1 MKLGK
6 SAISLA
12 SDLQEV
18 QNVVDVAFGS
28 MAGEVEEFSK
38 SALKQFGLSELAAK
52 RMASTFMAMGKGL
65 GIDGTTGKEMA
76 LTLTGLAGDIAS
88 FFNVE
93 ETVAQTALE
102 SIYTGETETLKKFGI
117 VMTEANLQAFALA
130 QGITKSYGA
139 MSQAEKVALR
149 YQYVLQQTAL
159 AQGDFVRTGGS
170 WANQVRLLKEQ
181 WSQLLGIMGSG
192 LIQVLTPI
200 VSALNQM
207 LSALISVGNA
217 IAKLFGGKSITSLS
231 TSVSNV
237 SSGMGDAASGARDLG
252 SGLDDSNASAQKLA
266 KTIAGFDELNV
277 LASQTS
283 GGGSGGGGAGGGG
296 GGSNTIVDSKAEEK
310 EEEGM
315 SKRLKDFL
323 DDCKKIIE
331 KWKDTIPK
339 LEIHF
344 DKKQALDDLESI
356 AKNMLNVIAGWG
368 SFIITIGIKVAN
380 DLDIGKLANDFL
392 SLVESAT
399 HLASAMTDV
408 LVPAF
413 EAFYDYAISPLVQ
426 AIGDVASAMMQW
438 ASGELDEWSKWF
450 EDNKDTII
458 EFATNLGKIVNPLT
472 QIVGQLL
479 RVAWEALAKALSLI
493 GDALRGIATVIINL
507 DSTQLK
513 VILDTLL
520 AIAGIKLGTEVI
532 HMFSLMSQDA
542 DGFLGKLFYLE
553 GYLTGDGKITDFFV
567 GFGNSWSK
575 ANEATKTGIANI
587 VASFKALPGK
597 LVAIG
602 GTVKTFVTSTV
613 PTWFSGLPAVFSNLG
628 ASITSGFSG
637 VIAYFSE
644 NGILGGL
651 LNGLKVIL
659 GGIGTAF
666 KGLWAIIAANP
677 LTAIVAAI
685 AAVTAALVYL
695 WNTNENFRQWIE
707 DFYNNCIKPVVDGV
721 VEALEGLWN
730 DHIKPL
736 WESDL
741 KPCLDKIWEIIKT
754 LWDKIAKLIGGIMV
768 VVSPVIAA
776 VIAAVGQVLQSIIT
790 VVGGITDALN
800 GILTFISG
808 VFTGNWKKAWEG
820 IQLIF
825 KGLVSALVGIFRA
838 PINGIIGLVNG
849 MLSGIASGVNL
860 AIRALN
866 RLNITIPSW
875 IPGIGGEHFG
885 FNIGQI
891 SAPQIP
897 YLADG
902 GVITSPTMA
911 MVGEYAGAK
920 QNPEIVTPQSLLE
933 ETINTSNKSMIDAMY
948 QMCKQ
953 MITAIEGI
961 DMEVSIGDDT
971 IAKSAK
977 RGSDKY
983 KRVTGKPMF
992 A

>member
-12 SDLQEV
+12 SDLEEV

-28 MAGEVEEFSK
+28 MAGEVEDFSK

-93 ETVAQTALE
+93 EEVAQTALN
-102 SIYTGETETLKKFGI
+102 SIYTGETETLKKFGV
-117 VMTEANLQAFALA
+117 VMTEANLQAFALT
-130 QGITKSYGA
+130 QGITKSYSA

-149 YQYVLQQTAL
+149 YQYVLSQTAL
-159 AQGDFVRTGGS
+159 AQGDFARTSGS
-170 WANQVRLLKEQ
+170 WANQVRLMKEQ

-192 LIQVLTPI
+192 LIQVLTP
-200 VSALNQM
+200 VVKALNSM
-207 LSALISVGNA
+207 LSSLISVGNA
-217 IAKLFGGKSITSLS
+217 IAKLWGGKGITNLS
-231 TSVSNV
+231 TSVST
-237 SSGMGDAASGARDLG
+237 DLG
-252 SGLDDSNASAQKLA
+252 SAAGSAGDLSSGLDDSNASAQKLA

-283 GGGSGGGGAGGGG
+283 SGGGSGGGGGAGGGG
-296 GGSNTIVDSKAEEK
+296 GGASTIVDSKAEEK

-380 DLDIGKLANDFL
+380 DLDIGRLANDFL
-392 SLVESAT
+392 GLLESAT
-399 HLASAMTDV
+399 HLASAITDA

-438 ASGELDEWSKWF
+438 ASGELDEWSSWF
-450 EDNKDTII
+450 EDNKDTIV
-458 EFATNLGKIVNPLT
+458 EFATNLGKIVSPLT

-513 VILDTLL
+513 AILDILL
-520 AIAGIKLGTEVI
+520 AIAGIKLGTEVV

-542 DGFLGKLFYLE
+542 DGFLGKLSYLE

-567 GFGNSWSK
+567 NFGQSWSK
-575 ANEATKTGIANI
+575 ANEATKVGISNI

-597 LVAIG
+597 LAEVG

-613 PTWFSGLPAVFSNLG
+613 PTWFSGLPTVFSNLG
-628 ASITSGFSG
+628 TSITNAFSG
-637 VIAYFSE
+637 VVAYFAE
-644 NGILGGL
+644 NGILGGI
-651 LNGLKVIL
+651 LNGLKTML

-695 WNTNENFRQWIE
+695 WNTNEDFRKWIE

-741 KPCLDKIWEIIKT
+741 KPCLDKIWEVIKT

-768 VVSPVIAA
+768 VVSPVISA

-790 VVGGITDALN
+790 VIGGIMDVLN

-820 IQLIF
+820 VQLIF
-825 KGLVSALVGIFRA
+825 KGLVEALVGIFRV

-849 MLSGIASGVNL
+849 MLSGITAGVNL
-860 AIRALN
+860 AIRAINKLS
-866 RLNITIPSW
+866 ITIPDW
-875 IPGIGGEHFG
+875 VPGVGGKHFG

-897 YLADG
+897 YLAKG

>member
-76 LTLTGLAGDIAS
+76 LTLTGLAGDMAS

-93 ETVAQTALE
+93 EEVAQTALN
-102 SIYTGETETLKKFGI
+102 SIYTGETETLKKFGV
-117 VMTEANLQAFALA
+117 VMTEANLQAFALT
-130 QGITKSYGA
+130 QGITKSYSA

-149 YQYVLQQTAL
+149 YQYVLSQTAL
-159 AQGDFVRTGGS
+159 AQGDFARTSGS
-170 WANQVRLLKEQ
+170 WANQVRLMKEQ

-192 LIQVLTPI
+192 LVQVLTP
-200 VSALNQM
+200 VVKALNSM
-207 LSALISVGNA
+207 LSSLISVGNA
-217 IAKLFGGKSITSLS
+217 IAKLWGGKGITNLS
-231 TSVSNV
+231 TSVST
-237 SSGMGDAASGARDLG
+237 DLG
-252 SGLDDSNASAQKLA
+252 NAAGSAGDLSSGLDNSNASAKKLA

-283 GGGSGGGGAGGGG
+283 GGGGSGGGGAGGGGG

-368 SFIITIGIKVAN
+368 SFVITIAIKVAN
-380 DLDIGKLANDFL
+380 DLDIGRLANDFL

-399 HLASAMTDV
+399 HLASAITDA

-450 EDNKDTII
+450 EDNKDTIV
-458 EFATNLGKIVNPLT
+458 EFATNLGKIVSPLT

-479 RVAWEALAKALSLI
+479 RVAWDALAKALSLI

-513 VILDTLL
+513 AILDILL
-520 AIAGIKLGTEVI
+520 AIAGIKLGTEVT

-542 DGFLGKLFYLE
+542 DGFLGKLSYLE

-567 GFGNSWSK
+567 RFGNSWSK

-597 LVAIG
+597 LVEVG

-628 ASITSGFSG
+628 TSITSAFSG
-637 VIAYFSE
+637 VIAYFGE
-644 NGILGGL
+644 NGILGGV
-651 LNGLKVIL
+651 LNGLKVML

-695 WNTNENFRQWIE
+695 WNTNEDFRKWIE

-741 KPCLDKIWEIIKT
+741 KPCLDKIWEVIKT

-768 VVSPVIAA
+768 VVSPVISA

-790 VVGGITDALN
+790 VIGGIMDVLN

-820 IQLIF
+820 VQLIF
-825 KGLVSALVGIFRA
+825 KGLVEALVGIFRV
-838 PINGIIGLVNG
+838 PINGIIGLING
-849 MLSGIASGVNL
+849 MLSGIVAGVNL
-860 AIRALN
+860 AIRAIN
-866 RLNITIPSW
+866 KLNITVPDW
-875 IPGIGGEHFG
+875 VPGIGGKHFG
-885 FNIGQI
+885 FSIGQI

>member
-76 LTLTGLAGDIAS
+76 LTLTGLAGDMAS

-93 ETVAQTALE
+93 EEVAQTALN
-102 SIYTGETETLKKFGI
+102 SIYTGETETLKKFGV
-117 VMTEANLQAFALA
+117 VMTEANLQAFALT
-130 QGITKSYGA
+130 QGITKSYSA

-149 YQYVLQQTAL
+149 YQYVLSQTAL
-159 AQGDFVRTGGS
+159 AQGDFARTSGS
-170 WANQVRLLKEQ
+170 WANQVRLMKEQ

-192 LIQVLTPI
+192 LVQVLTP
-200 VSALNQM
+200 VVKALNSM
-207 LSALISVGNA
+207 LSSLISVGNA
-217 IAKLFGGKSITSLS
+217 IAKLFGGKGITNLS
-231 TSVSNV
+231 TSVST
-237 SSGMGDAASGARDLG
+237 DLG
-252 SGLDDSNASAQKLA
+252 NAAGSAGDLSSGLDNSNASAKKLA

-283 GGGSGGGGAGGGG
+283 GGGGSGGGGGG

-368 SFIITIGIKVAN
+368 SFVITIAIKVAN
-380 DLDIGKLANDFL
+380 DLDIGRLANDFL

-399 HLASAMTDV
+399 HLASAITDA

-450 EDNKDTII
+450 EDNKDTIV
-458 EFATNLGKIVNPLT
+458 EFATNLGKIVSPLT

-479 RVAWEALAKALSLI
+479 RVAWDALAKALSLI

-513 VILDTLL
+513 AILDILL

-542 DGFLGKLFYLE
+542 DGFLGKLSYLE

-597 LVAIG
+597 LVEVG

-628 ASITSGFSG
+628 TSITSAFSG
-637 VIAYFSE
+637 VIAYFGE
-644 NGILGGL
+644 NGILGGV
-651 LNGLKVIL
+651 LNGLKVML

-695 WNTNENFRQWIE
+695 WNTNEDFRKWIE

-741 KPCLDKIWEIIKT
+741 KPCLDKIWEVIKT

-768 VVSPVIAA
+768 VVSPVISA

-790 VVGGITDALN
+790 VIGGIIDVLR

-808 VFTGNWKKAWEG
+808 VFSGNWKQAWEG
-820 IQLIF
+820 IKLVF
-825 KGLVSALVGIFRA
+825 KGIWDAMVGIVKA
-838 PINGIIGLVNG
+838 PINIIIGLING
-849 MLSGIASGVNL
+849 MLSGIVAGVNL
-860 AIRALN
+860 AIRAIN
-866 RLNITIPSW
+866 KLNITVPDW
-875 IPGIGGEHFG
+875 VPGIGGKHFG
-885 FNIGQI
+885 FSIGQI

>member
-12 SDLQEV
+12 SDLEEV

-28 MAGEVEEFSK
+28 MAGEVEDFSK

-93 ETVAQTALE
+93 EEVAQTALN
-102 SIYTGETETLKKFGI
+102 SIYTGETETLKKFGV
-117 VMTEANLQAFALA
+117 VMTEANLQAFALT
-130 QGITKSYGA
+130 QGITKSYSA

-149 YQYVLQQTAL
+149 YQYVLSQTAL
-159 AQGDFVRTGGS
+159 AQGDFARTSGS
-170 WANQVRLLKEQ
+170 WANQVRLMKEQ

-192 LIQVLTPI
+192 LIQVLTP
-200 VSALNQM
+200 VVKALNSM
-207 LSALISVGNA
+207 LSSLISVGNA
-217 IAKLFGGKSITSLS
+217 IAKLWGGKGITNLS
-231 TSVSNV
+231 TSVST
-237 SSGMGDAASGARDLG
+237 DLG
-252 SGLDDSNASAQKLA
+252 NAAGSAGDLSSGLDDSNASAQKLA

-283 GGGSGGGGAGGGG
+283 GGGGSGGGGGAGGGG
-296 GGSNTIVDSKAEEK
+296 GGASTIVDSKAEEK

-356 AKNMLNVIAGWG
+356 AKNILNVIAGWG

-380 DLDIGKLANDFL
+380 DLDIGRLANDFL
-392 SLVESAT
+392 SLIESAT
-399 HLASAMTDV
+399 HLASAITDA

-438 ASGELDEWSKWF
+438 ASGELDEWSSWF
-450 EDNKDTII
+450 EDNKDTIV
-458 EFATNLGKIVNPLT
+458 EFVTNLGKIVSPLT

-513 VILDTLL
+513 AILDILL
-520 AIAGIKLGTEVI
+520 AIAGIKLGTEVV
-532 HMFSLMSQDA
+532 HMFSLMSKDA
-542 DGFLGKLFYLE
+542 DGFLDNLSYLE

-567 GFGNSWSK
+567 NFGQSWSK

-587 VASFKALPGK
+587 VASFKALPGQ
-597 LVAIG
+597 LAAVG

-613 PTWFSGLPAVFSNLG
+613 PTWFRGLPTVFSNLG
-628 ASITSGFSG
+628 TSITNAFSG
-637 VIAYFSE
+637 VVAYFAE
-644 NGILGGL
+644 NGILGGV
-651 LNGLKVIL
+651 LNGLKTML

-666 KGLWAIIAANP
+666 KSLWAIIAANP

-695 WNTNENFRQWIE
+695 WNTNEDFRKWIE

-741 KPCLDKIWEIIKT
+741 KPCLDKIWEVIKT

-768 VVSPVIAA
+768 VVSPVISA

-790 VVGGITDALN
+790 VIGGIMDVLN

-820 IQLIF
+820 VQLIF
-825 KGLVSALVGIFRA
+825 KGLVEALVGIFRV
-838 PINGIIGLVNG
+838 PINGIIGLING
-849 MLSGIASGVNL
+849 MLSGIVAGVNL
-860 AIRALN
+860 AIRAINKLN
-866 RLNITIPSW
+866 VTIPDW
-875 IPGIGGEHFG
+875 VPGIGGKHFG
-885 FNIGQI
+885 FNIGQL

-897 YLADG
+897 YLAKG

>member
-28 MAGEVEEFSK
+28 MAGEVEDFSK

-76 LTLTGLAGDIAS
+76 LTLTGLAGDMAS

-93 ETVAQTALE
+93 ESVAQTALN
-102 SIYTGETETLKKFGI
+102 SIYTGETETLKKFGV
-117 VMTEANLQAFALA
+117 VMTEANLQAFALT
-130 QGITKSYGA
+130 QGITKSYNA

-149 YQYVLQQTAL
+149 YQYVLSQTAL
-159 AQGDFVRTGGS
+159 AQGDFARTSGS
-170 WANQVRLLKEQ
+170 WANQVRLMKEQ

-192 LIQVLTPI
+192 LVQVLTP
-200 VSALNQM
+200 VVKALNSM
-207 LSALISVGNA
+207 LSSLISVGNA
-217 IAKLFGGKSITSLS
+217 IAKLWGGKGITNLS
-231 TSVSNV
+231 TSVST
-237 SSGMGDAASGARDLG
+237 DLG
-252 SGLDDSNASAQKLA
+252 NAAGSAGDLNSGLDNSNASAKKLA

-283 GGGSGGGGAGGGG
+283 GGGGSGGGGAGGGGG

-368 SFIITIGIKVAN
+368 SFVITIAIKVAN
-380 DLDIGKLANDFL
+380 DLDIGRLANDFL

-399 HLASAMTDV
+399 HLASAITDA

-413 EAFYDYAISPLVQ
+413 EVFYDYAISPLVQ

-450 EDNKDTII
+450 EDNKDTIV
-458 EFATNLGKIVNPLT
+458 EFATNLGKIVSPLT

-493 GDALRGIATVIINL
+493 SDALRGIAGVIVNL
-507 DSTQLK
+507 DYSQLK
-513 VILDTLL
+513 AVLDILL
-520 AIAGIKLGTEVI
+520 AIAGIKLGTEVV

-542 DGFLGKLFYLE
+542 DGFLGKLSYLE

-587 VASFKALPGK
+587 VASFKALPSQ

-628 ASITSGFSG
+628 ALIISGFSG
-637 VIAYFSE
+637 VIAYFGE

-651 LNGLKVIL
+651 LNGLKVML
-659 GGIGTAF
+659 GGISTAF

-677 LTAIVAAI
+677 LTAIVTAI

-695 WNTNENFRQWIE
+695 WNTNEDFRKWIE

-741 KPCLDKIWEIIKT
+741 KPCLDKVWEVIKT

-768 VVSPVIAA
+768 VVSPVISA

-790 VVGGITDALN
+790 VIGGIMDVLR

-808 VFTGNWKKAWEG
+808 VFSGNWKQAWEG
-820 IQLIF
+820 IKLVF
-825 KGLVSALVGIFRA
+825 KGIWDAMVGIVKA
-838 PINGIIGLVNG
+838 PINIIIGLING
-849 MLSGIASGVNL
+849 MLSGIVAGVNL
-860 AIRALN
+860 AIRAIN
-866 RLNITIPSW
+866 KLNITVPNW
-875 IPGIGGEHFG
+875 VPGIGGKHFG
-885 FNIGQI
+885 FSIGQI
-891 SAPQIP
+891 SAPRIP

>member
-76 LTLTGLAGDIAS
+76 LTLTGLAGDMAS

-93 ETVAQTALE
+93 ESVAQTALN
-102 SIYTGETETLKKFGI
+102 SIYTGETETLKKFGV
-117 VMTEANLQAFALA
+117 VMTEANLQAFALT
-130 QGITKSYGA
+130 QGITKSYSA

-149 YQYVLQQTAL
+149 YQYVLSQTAL
-159 AQGDFVRTGGS
+159 AQGDFARTSGS
-170 WANQVRLLKEQ
+170 WANQVRLMKEQ

-192 LIQVLTPI
+192 LIQVLTP
-200 VSALNQM
+200 VVKALNSM
-207 LSALISVGNA
+207 LSSLISVGNA
-217 IAKLFGGKSITSLS
+217 IAKLWGGKGITSLS
-231 TSVSNV
+231 TSVST
-237 SSGMGDAASGARDLG
+237 DLG
-252 SGLDDSNASAQKLA
+252 SAAGSAGDLSSGLDDSNASAQKLA

-283 GGGSGGGGAGGGG
+283 GGGGSGGGGAGGGG

-368 SFIITIGIKVAN
+368 SFVITIAIKVAN
-380 DLDIGKLANDFL
+380 DLDIGRLANDFL

-399 HLASAMTDV
+399 HLASAITDA

-450 EDNKDTII
+450 EDNKDTIV
-458 EFATNLGKIVNPLT
+458 EFATNLGKIVSPLT

-493 GDALRGIATVIINL
+493 GDALRGIASVIINL

-513 VILDTLL
+513 AILDILL

-542 DGFLGKLFYLE
+542 DGFLGKLSYLE

-637 VIAYFSE
+637 VIAYFGE

-651 LNGLKVIL
+651 LNGLKVML

-741 KPCLDKIWEIIKT
+741 KPCLDKIWEVIKT

-768 VVSPVIAA
+768 VVSPVISA

-790 VVGGITDALN
+790 VIGGIMDVLR
-800 GILTFISG
+800 GILTFVSG
-808 VFTGNWKKAWEG
+808 VFSGNWKQAWEG
-820 IQLIF
+820 IKLVF
-825 KGLVSALVGIFRA
+825 KGIWDAMVGIVKA
-838 PINGIIGLVNG
+838 PINIIIGLING
-849 MLSGIASGVNL
+849 MLRGIVAGVNL
-860 AIRALN
+860 AIRAINKLS
-866 RLNITIPSW
+866 ITVPDW
-875 IPGIGGEHFG
+875 VPGIGGKHFG
-885 FNIGQI
+885 FSIGQI

>member
-12 SDLQEV
+12 SDLEEV

-28 MAGEVEEFSK
+28 MAGEVEDFSK

-93 ETVAQTALE
+93 EEVAQTALN
-102 SIYTGETETLKKFGI
+102 SIYTGETETLKKFGV
-117 VMTEANLQAFALA
+117 VMTEANLQAFALT
-130 QGITKSYGA
+130 QGITKSYSA
-139 MSQAEKVALR
+139 MSQTEKVALR
-149 YQYVLQQTAL
+149 YQYVLSQTAL
-159 AQGDFVRTGGS
+159 AQGDFARTSGS
-170 WANQVRLLKEQ
+170 WANQVRLMKEQ

-192 LIQVLTPI
+192 LIQVLTP
-200 VSALNQM
+200 VVKALNSM
-207 LSALISVGNA
+207 LSSLISVGNA
-217 IAKLFGGKSITSLS
+217 IAKLWGGKGITNLS
-231 TSVSNV
+231 TSVST
-237 SSGMGDAASGARDLG
+237 DLG
-252 SGLDDSNASAQKLA
+252 NAAGSAGDLSSGLDDSNASAQKLA

-283 GGGSGGGGAGGGG
+283 GGGGGGGA
-296 GGSNTIVDSKAEEK
+296 STIVDSKAEEK

-356 AKNMLNVIAGWG
+356 AKNILNVIAGWG

-380 DLDIGKLANDFL
+380 DLDIGRLANDFL
-392 SLVESAT
+392 SLIESAT
-399 HLASAMTDV
+399 NLASKMTDA

-438 ASGELDEWSKWF
+438 ASGELDEWSSWF
-450 EDNKDTII
+450 EDNKDTIV
-458 EFATNLGKIVNPLT
+458 EFATNLGKIVSPLT

-507 DSTQLK
+507 DPTQLK
-513 VILDTLL
+513 AILDILL
-520 AIAGIKLGTEVI
+520 AIAGIKLGTEVV

-542 DGFLGKLFYLE
+542 DGFLDKLSYLE

-567 GFGNSWSK
+567 NFGQSWSK

-587 VASFKALPGK
+587 VASFKALPGQ
-597 LVAIG
+597 LAAVG

-613 PTWFSGLPAVFSNLG
+613 PTWFSGLPTVFSNLG
-628 ASITSGFSG
+628 TSITNAFSG
-637 VIAYFSE
+637 VVAYFAE
-644 NGILGGL
+644 NGILGGV
-651 LNGLKVIL
+651 LNGLKTML

-666 KGLWAIIAANP
+666 KSLWAIVAANP

-695 WNTNENFRQWIE
+695 WNTNEDFRKWIE

-741 KPCLDKIWEIIKT
+741 KPCLDKIWEVIKT

-768 VVSPVIAA
+768 VVSPVISA

-790 VVGGITDALN
+790 VIGGIMDVLN

-820 IQLIF
+820 VQLIF
-825 KGLVSALVGIFRA
+825 KGLVEALVGIFRV
-838 PINGIIGLVNG
+838 PINGIIGLING
-849 MLSGIASGVNL
+849 MLSGIVAGVNL
-860 AIRALN
+860 AIRAINKLN
-866 RLNITIPSW
+866 VTIPDW
-875 IPGIGGEHFG
+875 VPGIGGKHFG
-885 FNIGQI
+885 FNIGQL

-897 YLADG
+897 YLAKG

>member
-76 LTLTGLAGDIAS
+76 LTLTGLAGDMAS

-93 ETVAQTALE
+93 ESVAQTALN
-102 SIYTGETETLKKFGI
+102 SIYTGETETLKKFGV
-117 VMTEANLQAFALA
+117 VMTEANLQAFALT
-130 QGITKSYGA
+130 QGITKSYSA

-149 YQYVLQQTAL
+149 YQYVLSQTAL
-159 AQGDFVRTGGS
+159 AQGDFARTSGS
-170 WANQVRLLKEQ
+170 WANQVRLMKEQ

-192 LIQVLTPI
+192 LVQVLTP
-200 VSALNQM
+200 VVKALNSM
-207 LSALISVGNA
+207 LSSLISVGNA
-217 IAKLFGGKSITSLS
+217 IAKLWGGKGITNLS
-231 TSVSNV
+231 TSVST
-237 SSGMGDAASGARDLG
+237 DLG
-252 SGLDDSNASAQKLA
+252 NAAGSAGDLSSGLDNSNASAKKLA

-283 GGGSGGGGAGGGG
+283 GGGGSGGGGAGGGGG

-368 SFIITIGIKVAN
+368 SFVITIAIKVAN
-380 DLDIGKLANDFL
+380 DLDIGRLANDFL

-399 HLASAMTDV
+399 HLASAITDA

-450 EDNKDTII
+450 EDNKDTIV
-458 EFATNLGKIVNPLT
+458 EFATNLGKIVSPLT

-479 RVAWEALAKALSLI
+479 RVAWDALAKALSLI

-513 VILDTLL
+513 AILDILL
-520 AIAGIKLGTEVI
+520 AIAGIKLGTEVT

-542 DGFLGKLFYLE
+542 DGFLGKLSYLE

-567 GFGNSWSK
+567 RFGNSWSK

-597 LVAIG
+597 LVEVG

-628 ASITSGFSG
+628 TSITSAFSG
-637 VIAYFSE
+637 VIAYFGE
-644 NGILGGL
+644 NGILGGV
-651 LNGLKVIL
+651 LNGLKVML

-695 WNTNENFRQWIE
+695 WNTNEDFRKWIE

-741 KPCLDKIWEIIKT
+741 KPCLDKIWEVIKT

-768 VVSPVIAA
+768 VVSPVISA

-790 VVGGITDALN
+790 VIGGIMDVLN

-820 IQLIF
+820 VQLIF
-825 KGLVSALVGIFRA
+825 KGLVEALVGIFRV
-838 PINGIIGLVNG
+838 PINGIIGLING
-849 MLSGIASGVNL
+849 MLSGIVAGVNL
-860 AIRALN
+860 AIRAIN
-866 RLNITIPSW
+866 KLNITVPDW
-875 IPGIGGEHFG
+875 VPGIGGKHFG
-885 FNIGQI
+885 FSIGQI

>member
-28 MAGEVEEFSK
+28 MAGEVEDFSK

-76 LTLTGLAGDIAS
+76 LTLTGLAGDMAS

-93 ETVAQTALE
+93 ESVAQTALN
-102 SIYTGETETLKKFGI
+102 SIYTGETETLKKFGV
-117 VMTEANLQAFALA
+117 VMTEANLQAFALT
-130 QGITKSYGA
+130 QGITKSYSA

-149 YQYVLQQTAL
+149 YQYVLSQTAL
-159 AQGDFVRTGGS
+159 AQGDFARTSGS
-170 WANQVRLLKEQ
+170 WANQVRLMKEQ

-192 LIQVLTPI
+192 LVQVLTP
-200 VSALNQM
+200 VVKALNSM
-207 LSALISVGNA
+207 LSSLISVGNA
-217 IAKLFGGKSITSLS
+217 IAKLWGGKGITNLS
-231 TSVSNV
+231 TSVST
-237 SSGMGDAASGARDLG
+237 DLG
-252 SGLDDSNASAQKLA
+252 NAAGSAGDLSSGLDNSNASAKKLA

-283 GGGSGGGGAGGGG
+283 GGDSGGGGAGGGGG

-323 DDCKKIIE
+323 DDCKKIIQ

-368 SFIITIGIKVAN
+368 SFVITIAIKVAN
-380 DLDIGKLANDFL
+380 DLDIGRLANDFL

-399 HLASAMTDV
+399 HLASAITDA

-450 EDNKDTII
+450 EDSKDTIV
-458 EFATNLGKIVNPLT
+458 EFATNLGKIVSPLT

-479 RVAWEALAKALSLI
+479 RVSWEALAKALSLI

-513 VILDTLL
+513 AILDILL
-520 AIAGIKLGTEVI
+520 AIAGIKLGTEVV

-542 DGFLGKLFYLE
+542 DGFLGKLSYLE

-575 ANEATKTGIANI
+575 ANEATKIGIANI
-587 VASFKALPGK
+587 AASFKALPGQ
-597 LVAIG
+597 LAAMG
-602 GTVKTFVTSTV
+602 ETVKTFVTSTV
-613 PTWFSGLPAVFSNLG
+613 PTWFKGLPEVFSNLG
-628 ASITSGFSG
+628 ASIISGFSG
-637 VIAYFSE
+637 VIAYFGE

-651 LNGLKVIL
+651 LNGLKVML

-666 KGLWAIIAANP
+666 KSLWAIITANP

-695 WNTNENFRQWIE
+695 WNTNEDFRKWIE

-721 VEALEGLWN
+721 IEALEGLWN

-736 WESDL
+736 WEGDL
-741 KPCLDKIWEIIKT
+741 KPCLDKIWEVIKT
-754 LWDKIAKLIGGIMV
+754 LWDKIAKLIGGIIV
-768 VVSPVIAA
+768 VVSPVISA

-790 VVGGITDALN
+790 VIGGIMDALN

-820 IQLIF
+820 VQLIF
-825 KGLVSALVGIFRA
+825 KGLVEALVGIFRA
-838 PINGIIGLVNG
+838 PINGIIGLING
-849 MLSGIASGVNL
+849 MLSGIVAGVNL
-860 AIRALN
+860 AIRAIN
-866 RLNITIPSW
+866 KLNITVPNW
-875 IPGIGGEHFG
+875 VPGIGGKHFG
-885 FNIGQI
+885 FSIGQI

>member
-12 SDLQEV
+12 SDLEEV

-28 MAGEVEEFSK
+28 MAGEVEDFSK

-93 ETVAQTALE
+93 EEVAQTALN
-102 SIYTGETETLKKFGI
+102 SIYTGETETLKKFGV
-117 VMTEANLQAFALA
+117 VMTEANLQAFALT
-130 QGITKSYGA
+130 QGITKSYSA

-149 YQYVLQQTAL
+149 YQYVLSQTAL
-159 AQGDFVRTGGS
+159 AQGDFARTSGS
-170 WANQVRLLKEQ
+170 WANQVRLMKEQ

-192 LIQVLTPI
+192 LIQVLTP
-200 VSALNQM
+200 VVKALNSM
-207 LSALISVGNA
+207 LSSLISVGNA
-217 IAKLFGGKSITSLS
+217 IAKLWGGKGITNLS
-231 TSVSNV
+231 TSVST
-237 SSGMGDAASGARDLG
+237 DLG
-252 SGLDDSNASAQKLA
+252 NAAGSAGDLSSGLDDSNASAQKLA

-283 GGGSGGGGAGGGG
+283 GGGGSGGGG
-296 GGSNTIVDSKAEEK
+296 GGGGASTIVDSKAEEK

-356 AKNMLNVIAGWG
+356 AKNILNVIAGWG

-380 DLDIGKLANDFL
+380 DLDIGRLANDFL
-392 SLVESAT
+392 SLIESAT
-399 HLASAMTDV
+399 NLASKMTDA

-438 ASGELDEWSKWF
+438 ASGELDEWSSWF
-450 EDNKDTII
+450 EDNKDTIV
-458 EFATNLGKIVNPLT
+458 EFATNLGKIVSPLT

-513 VILDTLL
+513 AILDILL
-520 AIAGIKLGTEVI
+520 AIAGIKLGTEVV
-532 HMFSLMSQDA
+532 HMFSLMSKDA
-542 DGFLGKLFYLE
+542 DGFLDKLSYLE

-567 GFGNSWSK
+567 NFGQSWSK

-587 VASFKALPGK
+587 VASFKALPGQ
-597 LVAIG
+597 LAAVG

-613 PTWFSGLPAVFSNLG
+613 PTWFSGLPTVFSNLG
-628 ASITSGFSG
+628 TSITNAFSG
-637 VIAYFSE
+637 VVAYFAE
-644 NGILGGL
+644 NGILGGV
-651 LNGLKVIL
+651 LNGLKTML

-666 KGLWAIIAANP
+666 KSLWAIVAANP

-695 WNTNENFRQWIE
+695 WNTNEDFRKWIE

-741 KPCLDKIWEIIKT
+741 KPCLDKIWEVIKT

-768 VVSPVIAA
+768 VVSPVISA

-790 VVGGITDALN
+790 VIGGIMDVLN

-820 IQLIF
+820 VQLIF
-825 KGLVSALVGIFRA
+825 KGLVEALVGIFRV
-838 PINGIIGLVNG
+838 PINGIIGLING
-849 MLSGIASGVNL
+849 MLSGIVAGVNL
-860 AIRALN
+860 AIRAINKLN
-866 RLNITIPSW
+866 VTIPDW
-875 IPGIGGEHFG
+875 VPGIGGKHFG
-885 FNIGQI
+885 FNIGQL

-897 YLADG
+897 YLAKG

>member
-28 MAGEVEEFSK
+28 MAGEVEDFSK

-76 LTLTGLAGDIAS
+76 LTLTGLAGDMAS

-93 ETVAQTALE
+93 ESVAQTALN
-102 SIYTGETETLKKFGI
+102 SIYTGETETLKKFGV
-117 VMTEANLQAFALA
+117 VMTEANLQAFALT
-130 QGITKSYGA
+130 QGITKSYSA

-149 YQYVLQQTAL
+149 YQYVLSQTAL
-159 AQGDFVRTGGS
+159 AQGDFARTSGS
-170 WANQVRLLKEQ
+170 WANQVRLMKEQ

-192 LIQVLTPI
+192 LVQVLTP
-200 VSALNQM
+200 VVKALNSM
-207 LSALISVGNA
+207 LSSLISVGNA
-217 IAKLFGGKSITSLS
+217 IAKLWGGKSITNLS
-231 TSVSNV
+231 TSVST
-237 SSGMGDAASGARDLG
+237 DLG
-252 SGLDDSNASAQKLA
+252 NAAGSAGDLSSGLDNSNASAKKLA

-283 GGGSGGGGAGGGG
+283 GGGGSGGGGAGGGGG

-323 DDCKKIIE
+323 DDCKKIIQ

-368 SFIITIGIKVAN
+368 SFVITIAIKVAN
-380 DLDIGKLANDFL
+380 DLDIGRLANDFL

-399 HLASAMTDV
+399 HLASAITDA

-450 EDNKDTII
+450 EDNKDTIV
-458 EFATNLGKIVNPLT
+458 EFATNLGKIVSPLT

-479 RVAWEALAKALSLI
+479 RVSWEALAKALSLI

-513 VILDTLL
+513 AILDILL
-520 AIAGIKLGTEVI
+520 AIAGIKLGTEVV

-542 DGFLGKLFYLE
+542 DGFLGKLSYLE

-587 VASFKALPGK
+587 VASFKALPGQ

-602 GTVKTFVTSTV
+602 GTVKAFVTSTV
-613 PTWFSGLPAVFSNLG
+613 PTWFIGLPAVFSNLG
-628 ASITSGFSG
+628 ASIISGFSG
-637 VIAYFSE
+637 VIAYFGE

-651 LNGLKVIL
+651 LNGLKVML

-666 KGLWAIIAANP
+666 NGLWAIIAANP

-695 WNTNENFRQWIE
+695 WNTNEDFRKWIE

-721 VEALEGLWN
+721 IEALEGLWN

-736 WESDL
+736 WEGDL
-741 KPCLDKIWEIIKT
+741 KPCLYKIWEVIKT

-768 VVSPVIAA
+768 VVSPVISA

-790 VVGGITDALN
+790 VIGGIMDVLR

-808 VFTGNWKKAWEG
+808 VFSGNWKQAWEG
-820 IQLIF
+820 IKLVF
-825 KGLVSALVGIFRA
+825 KGIWDAMVGIVKA
-838 PINGIIGLVNG
+838 PINIIIGLING
-849 MLSGIASGVNL
+849 MLSGIVAGVNL
-860 AIRALN
+860 AIRAIN
-866 RLNITIPSW
+866 KLNITVPNW
-875 IPGIGGEHFG
+875 VPGIGGKHFG
-885 FNIGQI
+885 FSIGQI
-891 SAPQIP
+891 SAPRIP

>member
-1 MKLGK
+1 
-6 SAISLA
+6 
-12 SDLQEV
+12 
-18 QNVVDVAFGS
+18 
-28 MAGEVEEFSK
+28 MAGEVEDFSK
-38 SALKQFGLSELAAK
+38 SALKQFGLSELSAK

-93 ETVAQTALE
+93 ESVAQTALN
-102 SIYTGETETLKKFGI
+102 SIYTGETETLKKFGV
-117 VMTEANLQAFALA
+117 VMTEANLQAFALT
-130 QGITKSYGA
+130 QGITKSYNA

-149 YQYVLQQTAL
+149 YQYVLSQTAL
-159 AQGDFVRTGGS
+159 AQGDFARTSGS
-170 WANQVRLLKEQ
+170 WANQVRLMKEQ

-192 LIQVLTPI
+192 LVQVLTP
-200 VSALNQM
+200 VVKALNSM
-207 LSALISVGNA
+207 LSSLISVGNA
-217 IAKLFGGKSITSLS
+217 IAKLWGGKGITSLS
-231 TSVSNV
+231 TSVST
-237 SSGMGDAASGARDLG
+237 DLG
-252 SGLDDSNASAQKLA
+252 NAAGSAGDLSSGLDSSNASAKKLA
-266 KTIAGFDELNV
+266 KTIAGFDELNI
-277 LASQTS
+277 LASQTSSS
-283 GGGSGGGGAGGGG
+283 GGGSGGAGTGGN
-296 GGSNTIVDSKAEEK
+296 SNTIVDSKTEEK

-323 DDCKKIIE
+323 DECKKIIE

-344 DKKQALDDLESI
+344 DKKQVLDDLESI

-380 DLDIGKLANDFL
+380 DLDIGRLANDFL
-392 SLVESAT
+392 SLIESAT
-399 HLASAMTDV
+399 NLASAITDT

-426 AIGDVASAMMQW
+426 AIGDVASAIMQW
-438 ASGELDEWSKWF
+438 TSGELDEWSKWF
-450 EDNKDTII
+450 EDNKDTIA
-458 EFATNLGKIVNPLT
+458 EFATNLGKIVSPLT

-479 RVAWEALAKALSLI
+479 RVAWDALSKALSLI
-493 GDALRGIATVIINL
+493 GDALRGIASVIVNL
-507 DSTQLK
+507 DYSQLK
-513 VILDTLL
+513 AVLDILL

-532 HMFSLMSQDA
+532 HMFSLMSKDA
-542 DGFLGKLFYLE
+542 DGFLGKLSYLE

-567 GFGNSWSK
+567 GFGKSWSK
-575 ANEATKTGIANI
+575 ANEATKIGIANI
-587 VASFKALPGK
+587 AAGFKSIPSK
-597 LVAIG
+597 LVEAG
-602 GTVKTFVTSTV
+602 GAVKTFVTSTV

-628 ASITSGFSG
+628 TSITNGFSG

-644 NGILGGL
+644 NGILGGI
-651 LNGLKVIL
+651 LNGLKTML

-666 KGLWAIIAANP
+666 KSLWAIIAANP

-695 WNTNENFRQWIE
+695 WNTNEEFRKWIE
-707 DFYNNCIKPVVDGV
+707 DFYNSVIKPVVDGV
-721 VEALEGLWN
+721 VEAFEKLWN
-730 DHIKPL
+730 DHLKPL
-736 WESDL
+736 WETDL
-741 KPCLDKIWEIIKT
+741 KPCLSQIWEIVKT
-754 LWDKIAKLIGGIMV
+754 LWDKLAKLIGGIIV
-768 VVSPVIAA
+768 FISPIISA
-776 VIAAVGQVLQSIIT
+776 VIATIGNLLRSVAETL
-790 VVGGITDALN
+790 GGIMDALK
-800 GILTFISG
+800 GVLTFISG
-808 VFTGNWKKAWEG
+808 VFSGDWGKAWEG
-820 IQLIF
+820 IKLIF
-825 KGLVSALVGIFRA
+825 KGVWDAFVGIVKA
-838 PINGIIGLVNG
+838 PINAVIGLING
-849 MLSGIASGVNL
+849 MIRGVTAGLNFV
-860 AIRALN
+860 IRAINKLH
-866 RLNITIPSW
+866 IKIPDW
-875 IPGIGGEHFG
+875 VPGFGGKELG
-885 FNIGQI
+885 FNIKELNT
-891 SAPQIP
+891 SQIP
-897 YLADG
+897 YLAKG

-971 IAKSAK
+971 IAQSAK

-983 KRVTGKPMF
+983 KRITGKPMF

>member
-28 MAGEVEEFSK
+28 MAGEVEDFSK

-76 LTLTGLAGDIAS
+76 LTLTGLAGDMAS

-93 ETVAQTALE
+93 ESVAQTALN
-102 SIYTGETETLKKFGI
+102 SIYTGETETLKKFGV
-117 VMTEANLQAFALA
+117 VMTEANLQAFALT
-130 QGITKSYGA
+130 QGITKSYSA

-149 YQYVLQQTAL
+149 YQYVLSQTAL
-159 AQGDFVRTGGS
+159 AQGDFARTSGS
-170 WANQVRLLKEQ
+170 WANQVRLMKEQ

-192 LIQVLTPI
+192 LVQVLTP
-200 VSALNQM
+200 VVKALNSM
-207 LSALISVGNA
+207 LSSLISVGNA
-217 IAKLFGGKSITSLS
+217 IAKLFGGKGITNLS
-231 TSVSNV
+231 TSVST
-237 SSGMGDAASGARDLG
+237 DLG
-252 SGLDDSNASAQKLA
+252 NAAGSAGDLSSGLDNSNASAKKLA

-283 GGGSGGGGAGGGG
+283 GGGGSGGGGAGGGGG

-368 SFIITIGIKVAN
+368 SFVITIAIKVAN
-380 DLDIGKLANDFL
+380 DLDIGRLANDFL

-399 HLASAMTDV
+399 HLASAITDA

-450 EDNKDTII
+450 EDNKDTIV
-458 EFATNLGKIVNPLT
+458 EFATNLGKIVSPLT

-479 RVAWEALAKALSLI
+479 RVAWDALAKALSLI

-513 VILDTLL
+513 AILDILL

-542 DGFLGKLFYLE
+542 DGFLGKLSYLE

-597 LVAIG
+597 LVEVG

-628 ASITSGFSG
+628 TSITSAFSG
-637 VIAYFSE
+637 VIAYFGE
-644 NGILGGL
+644 NGILGGV
-651 LNGLKVIL
+651 LNGLKVML

-695 WNTNENFRQWIE
+695 WNTNEDFRKWIE

-741 KPCLDKIWEIIKT
+741 KPCLDKIWEVIKT

-768 VVSPVIAA
+768 VVSPVISA

-790 VVGGITDALN
+790 VIGGIMDVLN

-808 VFTGNWKKAWEG
+808 VFTGNWKQAWEG
-820 IQLIF
+820 IKLVF
-825 KGLVSALVGIFRA
+825 KGIWDAMVGIVKA
-838 PINGIIGLVNG
+838 PINIIIGLING
-849 MLSGIASGVNL
+849 MLSGIVAGVNL
-860 AIRALN
+860 AIRAIN
-866 RLNITIPSW
+866 KLNITVPDW
-875 IPGIGGEHFG
+875 VPGIGGKHFG
-885 FNIGQI
+885 FSIGQI

>member
-28 MAGEVEEFSK
+28 MAGEVEDFSK

-76 LTLTGLAGDIAS
+76 LTLTGLAGDMAS

-93 ETVAQTALE
+93 ESVAQTALN
-102 SIYTGETETLKKFGI
+102 SIYTGETETLKKFGV
-117 VMTEANLQAFALA
+117 VMTEANLQAFALT
-130 QGITKSYGA
+130 QGITKSYSA

-149 YQYVLQQTAL
+149 YQYVLSQTAL
-159 AQGDFVRTGGS
+159 AQGDFARTSGS
-170 WANQVRLLKEQ
+170 WANQVRLMKEQ

-192 LIQVLTPI
+192 LVQVLTP
-200 VSALNQM
+200 VVKALNSM
-207 LSALISVGNA
+207 LSSLISVGNA
-217 IAKLFGGKSITSLS
+217 IAKLWGGKGITNLS
-231 TSVSNV
+231 TSVST
-237 SSGMGDAASGARDLG
+237 DLG
-252 SGLDDSNASAQKLA
+252 NAAGSAGDLSSGLDDSNASAKKLA

-283 GGGSGGGGAGGGG
+283 GGGSGGGGAGGGGG

-399 HLASAMTDV
+399 HLASAITDA

-450 EDNKDTII
+450 EDSKDTIV
-458 EFATNLGKIVNPLT
+458 EFATNLGKIVSPLT

-479 RVAWEALAKALSLI
+479 RVSWEALAKALSLI

-513 VILDTLL
+513 AILDILL
-520 AIAGIKLGTEVI
+520 AIAGIKLGTEVV

-542 DGFLGKLFYLE
+542 DGFLGKLSYLE

-602 GTVKTFVTSTV
+602 GTVKTFVTSTA
-613 PTWFSGLPAVFSNLG
+613 PTWFKGLPDVFSNLG
-628 ASITSGFSG
+628 ASIISGFSG
-637 VIAYFSE
+637 VIAYFGE

-651 LNGLKVIL
+651 LNGLKVML

-666 KGLWAIIAANP
+666 KSLWAIITANP

-695 WNTNENFRQWIE
+695 WNTNEDFRKWIE
-707 DFYNNCIKPVVDGV
+707 DFYNNCIKPVVDGI

-741 KPCLDKIWEIIKT
+741 KPCLDKIWDVIKT

-768 VVSPVIAA
+768 VVSPVISA

-790 VVGGITDALN
+790 VIGGIMDALN

-808 VFTGNWKKAWEG
+808 VFTGNWKQAWKG
-820 IQLIF
+820 VQLIF
-825 KGLVSALVGIFRA
+825 KGLVEALVGIFRA

-849 MLSGIASGVNL
+849 MLSGITAGVNL

-866 RLNITIPSW
+866 KLNITIPSW
-875 IPGIGGEHFG
+875 VPGVGGKHFG

>member
-76 LTLTGLAGDIAS
+76 LTLTGLAGDMAS

-93 ETVAQTALE
+93 EEVAQTALN
-102 SIYTGETETLKKFGI
+102 SIYTGETETLKKFGV
-117 VMTEANLQAFALA
+117 VMTEANLQAFALT
-130 QGITKSYGA
+130 QGITKSYSA

-149 YQYVLQQTAL
+149 YQYVLSQTAL
-159 AQGDFVRTGGS
+159 AQGDFARTSGS
-170 WANQVRLLKEQ
+170 WANQVRLMKEQ

-192 LIQVLTPI
+192 LVQVLTP
-200 VSALNQM
+200 VVKALNSM
-207 LSALISVGNA
+207 LSSLISVGNA
-217 IAKLFGGKSITSLS
+217 IAKLFGGKGITNLS
-231 TSVSNV
+231 TSVST
-237 SSGMGDAASGARDLG
+237 DLG
-252 SGLDDSNASAQKLA
+252 NAAGSAGDLSSGLDNSNASAKKLA

-283 GGGSGGGGAGGGG
+283 GGGGSGGGGAGG

-368 SFIITIGIKVAN
+368 SFVITIAIKVAN
-380 DLDIGKLANDFL
+380 DLDIGRLANDFL

-399 HLASAMTDV
+399 HLASAITDA

-450 EDNKDTII
+450 EDNKDTIV
-458 EFATNLGKIVNPLT
+458 EFATNLGKIVSPLT

-479 RVAWEALAKALSLI
+479 RVAWDALAKALSLI

-513 VILDTLL
+513 AILDILL

-542 DGFLGKLFYLE
+542 DGFLGKLSYLE

-567 GFGNSWSK
+567 RFGNSWSK

-597 LVAIG
+597 LVEVG

-628 ASITSGFSG
+628 TSITSAFSG
-637 VIAYFSE
+637 VIAYFGE
-644 NGILGGL
+644 NGILGGV
-651 LNGLKVIL
+651 LNGLKVML

-695 WNTNENFRQWIE
+695 WNTNEDFRKWIE

-741 KPCLDKIWEIIKT
+741 KPCLDKIWEVIKT

-768 VVSPVIAA
+768 VVSPVISA

-790 VVGGITDALN
+790 VIGGIMDVLR

-808 VFTGNWKKAWEG
+808 VFSGNWKQAWEG
-820 IQLIF
+820 IKLVF
-825 KGLVSALVGIFRA
+825 KGIWDAMVGIVKA
-838 PINGIIGLVNG
+838 PINIIIGLING
-849 MLSGIASGVNL
+849 MLSGIVAGVNL
-860 AIRALN
+860 AIRAIN
-866 RLNITIPSW
+866 KLNITVPDW
-875 IPGIGGEHFG
+875 VPGIGGKHFG
-885 FNIGQI
+885 FSIGQI

>member
-1 MKLGK
+1 
-6 SAISLA
+6 
-12 SDLQEV
+12 
-18 QNVVDVAFGS
+18 
-28 MAGEVEEFSK
+28 MAGEVEDFSK

-93 ETVAQTALE
+93 ESVAQTALN
-102 SIYTGETETLKKFGI
+102 SIYTGETETLKKFGV
-117 VMTEANLQAFALA
+117 VMTEANLQAFALT
-130 QGITKSYGA
+130 QGITKSYSA

-149 YQYVLQQTAL
+149 YQYVLSQTAL
-159 AQGDFVRTGGS
+159 AQGDFARTSGS
-170 WANQVRLLKEQ
+170 WANQVRLMKEQ

-192 LIQVLTPI
+192 LIQVLTP
-200 VSALNQM
+200 VVKALNAM
-207 LSALISVGNA
+207 LSSLISVGNA
-217 IAKLFGGKSITSLS
+217 IAKLWGGKGITNLS
-231 TSVSNV
+231 TSVST
-237 SSGMGDAASGARDLG
+237 DLG
-252 SGLDDSNASAQKLA
+252 NAAGSAGDLSSGLDDSNASAQKLA

-283 GGGSGGGGAGGGG
+283 GGGGSGGGGGAGGGGG

-380 DLDIGKLANDFL
+380 DLDIGRLANDFL
-392 SLVESAT
+392 SLIESAT
-399 HLASAMTDV
+399 HLASAITDA

-426 AIGDVASAMMQW
+426 AIGDVASAIMQW
-438 ASGELDEWSKWF
+438 ASGELDEWSSWF
-450 EDNKDTII
+450 EDNKDTIV
-458 EFATNLGKIVNPLT
+458 EFATNLGKIVSPLT

-479 RVAWEALAKALSLI
+479 RVAWDALAKALSLI
-493 GDALRGIATVIINL
+493 GDALRGIASVIINL
-507 DSTQLK
+507 DYSQLK
-513 VILDTLL
+513 AVLDILL
-520 AIAGIKLGTEVI
+520 AIAGIKLGTEAI
-532 HMFSLMSQDA
+532 KMFSFVSKES
-542 DGFLGKLFYLE
+542 DGLASALSMIE

-567 GFGNSWSK
+567 NFGQSWSK
-575 ANEATKTGIANI
+575 ANEATKVGISNI
-587 VASFKALPGK
+587 VAGFQALPGK
-597 LVAIG
+597 LAAAG
-602 GTVKTFVTSTV
+602 GAVKTFITSTV
-613 PTWFSGLPAVFSNLG
+613 PTWFNGLPAVFSNLG
-628 ASITSGFSG
+628 TSITNGFSG
-637 VIAYFSE
+637 VIAYFAE
-644 NGILGGL
+644 NGILGGV
-651 LNGLKVIL
+651 LNGLKAML

-695 WNTNENFRQWIE
+695 WNTNEDFRKWIE

-741 KPCLDKIWEIIKT
+741 KPCLSQIWEVIKT

-768 VVSPVIAA
+768 VVSPVISA

-790 VVGGITDALN
+790 VIGGITDVLN

-820 IQLIF
+820 VQLIF
-825 KGLVSALVGIFRA
+825 KGLVEALVGIFRV

-849 MLSGIASGVNL
+849 MLSGIVAGVNL

-866 RLNITIPSW
+866 KLNITIPSW
-875 IPGIGGEHFG
+875 VPGVGGKHFG

-897 YLADG
+897 YLAKG

>member
-1 MKLGK
+1 
-6 SAISLA
+6 
-12 SDLQEV
+12 
-18 QNVVDVAFGS
+18 
-28 MAGEVEEFSK
+28 MAGEVEDFSK

-76 LTLTGLAGDIAS
+76 LTLTGLAGDMAS

-93 ETVAQTALE
+93 ESVAQTALN
-102 SIYTGETETLKKFGI
+102 SIYTGETETLKKFGV
-117 VMTEANLQAFALA
+117 VMTEANLQAFALT
-130 QGITKSYGA
+130 QGITKSYSA

-149 YQYVLQQTAL
+149 YQYVLSQTAL
-159 AQGDFVRTGGS
+159 AQGDFARTSGS
-170 WANQVRLLKEQ
+170 WANQVRLMKEQ

-192 LIQVLTPI
+192 LVQVLTP
-200 VSALNQM
+200 VVKALNSM
-207 LSALISVGNA
+207 LSSLISVGNA
-217 IAKLFGGKSITSLS
+217 IAKLWGGKGITNLS
-231 TSVSNV
+231 TSVST
-237 SSGMGDAASGARDLG
+237 DLG
-252 SGLDDSNASAQKLA
+252 NAAGSAGDLSSGLDNSNASAKKLA

-283 GGGSGGGGAGGGG
+283 GGGGSGGGGAGGGGG

-323 DDCKKIIE
+323 DDCKNIIQ

-368 SFIITIGIKVAN
+368 SFVITIAIKVAN

-399 HLASAMTDV
+399 HLASAITDA

-450 EDNKDTII
+450 EDNKDTIV
-458 EFATNLGKIVNPLT
+458 EFVTNLGKIVSPLT

-513 VILDTLL
+513 AILDILL

-542 DGFLGKLFYLE
+542 DGFLGKLSYLE

-587 VASFKALPGK
+587 VASFKALPSQ

-637 VIAYFSE
+637 VIAYFGE

-651 LNGLKVIL
+651 LNGLKVML
-659 GGIGTAF
+659 GGISTAF

-695 WNTNENFRQWIE
+695 WNTNEDFRKWIE

-721 VEALEGLWN
+721 IEALEGLWN

-741 KPCLDKIWEIIKT
+741 KPCLDKVWEVIKT

-768 VVSPVIAA
+768 VVSPVISA

-790 VVGGITDALN
+790 VIGGIMDVLR

-808 VFTGNWKKAWEG
+808 VFSGNWKQAWEG
-820 IQLIF
+820 IKLVF
-825 KGLVSALVGIFRA
+825 KGIWDAMVGIVKA
-838 PINGIIGLVNG
+838 PINIIIGLING
-849 MLSGIASGVNL
+849 MLSGIVAGVNL
-860 AIRALN
+860 AIRAIN
-866 RLNITIPSW
+866 KLNITVPNW
-875 IPGIGGEHFG
+875 VPGIGGKHFG
-885 FNIGQI
+885 FSIGQI
-891 SAPQIP
+891 SAPRIP

>member
-28 MAGEVEEFSK
+28 MAGEVEDFSK

-76 LTLTGLAGDIAS
+76 LTLTGLAGDMAS

-93 ETVAQTALE
+93 ESVAQTALN
-102 SIYTGETETLKKFGI
+102 SIYTGETETLKKFGV
-117 VMTEANLQAFALA
+117 VMTEANLQAFALT
-130 QGITKSYGA
+130 QGITKSYSA

-149 YQYVLQQTAL
+149 YQYVLSQTAL
-159 AQGDFVRTGGS
+159 AQGDFARTSGS
-170 WANQVRLLKEQ
+170 WANQVRLMKEQ

-192 LIQVLTPI
+192 LVQVLTP
-200 VSALNQM
+200 VVKALNSM
-207 LSALISVGNA
+207 LSSLISVGNA
-217 IAKLFGGKSITSLS
+217 IAKLWGGKGITSLS
-231 TSVSNV
+231 TSVST
-237 SSGMGDAASGARDLG
+237 DLG
-252 SGLDDSNASAQKLA
+252 NAAGSAGDLNSGLDNSNASAKKLA

-283 GGGSGGGGAGGGG
+283 SGGGSGGGGGAGGG
-296 GGSNTIVDSKAEEK
+296 GGSNTIVDSKVEEK

-323 DDCKKIIE
+323 DDCKNIIQ

-368 SFIITIGIKVAN
+368 SFVITIAIKVAN

-399 HLASAMTDV
+399 HLASAITDA

-450 EDNKDTII
+450 EDNKDTIV
-458 EFATNLGKIVNPLT
+458 EFATNLGKIVSPLT

-513 VILDTLL
+513 AILDILL

-542 DGFLGKLFYLE
+542 DGFLGKLSYLE

-567 GFGNSWSK
+567 DFGNSWSK

-587 VASFKALPGK
+587 VASFKALPSQ

-637 VIAYFSE
+637 VIAYFGE

-651 LNGLKVIL
+651 LNGLKVML

-666 KGLWAIIAANP
+666 KDLWAIIAANP

-695 WNTNENFRQWIE
+695 WNTNEDFRKWIE

-741 KPCLDKIWEIIKT
+741 KPCLDKIWEVIKT

-768 VVSPVIAA
+768 VVSPVISA

-790 VVGGITDALN
+790 VIGGIMDVLR

-808 VFTGNWKKAWEG
+808 VFSGNWKQAWEG
-820 IQLIF
+820 IKLVF
-825 KGLVSALVGIFRA
+825 KGIWDAMVGIVKA
-838 PINGIIGLVNG
+838 PINIIIGLING
-849 MLSGIASGVNL
+849 MLSGIVAGVNL
-860 AIRALN
+860 AIRAIN
-866 RLNITIPSW
+866 KLNITVPNW
-875 IPGIGGEHFG
+875 VPGIGGKHFG
-885 FNIGQI
+885 FSIGQI
-891 SAPQIP
+891 SAPRIP

>member
-1 MKLGK
+1 
-6 SAISLA
+6 
-12 SDLQEV
+12 
-18 QNVVDVAFGS
+18 
-28 MAGEVEEFSK
+28 MAGEVEDFSK

-76 LTLTGLAGDIAS
+76 LTLTGLAGDMAS

-93 ETVAQTALE
+93 EEVAQTALN
-102 SIYTGETETLKKFGI
+102 SIYTGETETLKKFGV
-117 VMTEANLQAFALA
+117 VMTEANLQAFALT
-130 QGITKSYGA
+130 QGITKSYSA

-149 YQYVLQQTAL
+149 YQYVLSQTAL
-159 AQGDFVRTGGS
+159 AQGDFARTSGS
-170 WANQVRLLKEQ
+170 WANQVRLMKEQ

-192 LIQVLTPI
+192 LVQVLTP
-200 VSALNQM
+200 VVKALNSM
-207 LSALISVGNA
+207 LSSLISVGNA
-217 IAKLFGGKSITSLS
+217 IAKLWGGKSITSLS
-231 TSVSNV
+231 TSVST
-237 SSGMGDAASGARDLG
+237 DLG
-252 SGLDDSNASAQKLA
+252 NAAGSAGDLSSGLDDSNASAQKLA

-283 GGGSGGGGAGGGG
+283 GGGGSGGGGAGGGGG

-368 SFIITIGIKVAN
+368 SFVITIAIKVAN
-380 DLDIGKLANDFL
+380 DLDIGRLANDFL

-399 HLASAMTDV
+399 HLASAMTDA

-450 EDNKDTII
+450 EDNKDTIV
-458 EFATNLGKIVNPLT
+458 EFTTNLGKIVSPLT

-479 RVAWEALAKALSLI
+479 RIVWEALAKALSLI
-493 GDALRGIATVIINL
+493 DDALRGIATVIINL

-513 VILDTLL
+513 AILDILL

-542 DGFLGKLFYLE
+542 DGFLGNLSYLE

-567 GFGNSWSK
+567 NFGKSWSK
-575 ANEATKTGIANI
+575 ANEATKVGIANI
-587 VASFKALPGK
+587 VASFKALPSK
-597 LVAIG
+597 LVEAG
-602 GTVKTFVTSTV
+602 GAVKTFVTSTV

-628 ASITSGFSG
+628 TSIISGFSG
-637 VIAYFSE
+637 VIAYFGE

-651 LNGLKVIL
+651 LNGLKVML

-695 WNTNENFRQWIE
+695 WNTNEDFRKWIE

-721 VEALEGLWN
+721 IEALEGLWN

-741 KPCLDKIWEIIKT
+741 KPCLDKIWEVIKT

-768 VVSPVIAA
+768 VVSPVISAI
-776 VIAAVGQVLQSIIT
+776 IAAVGQVLQSIIT
-790 VVGGITDALN
+790 VIGGIMDVLR

-808 VFTGNWKKAWEG
+808 VFSGNWKQAWEG
-820 IQLIF
+820 IKLVF
-825 KGLVSALVGIFRA
+825 KGIWDAMVGIVKA
-838 PINGIIGLVNG
+838 PINIIIGLING
-849 MLSGIASGVNL
+849 MLSGIVAGVNL
-860 AIRALN
+860 AIRAIN
-866 RLNITIPSW
+866 KLNITVPNW
-875 IPGIGGEHFG
+875 VPGIGGKHFG
-885 FNIGQI
+885 FSIGQI

>member
-76 LTLTGLAGDIAS
+76 LTLTGLAGDMAS

-93 ETVAQTALE
+93 EEVAQTALN
-102 SIYTGETETLKKFGI
+102 SIYTGETETLKKFGV
-117 VMTEANLQAFALA
+117 VMTEANLQAFALT
-130 QGITKSYGA
+130 QGITKSYSA

-149 YQYVLQQTAL
+149 YQYVLSQTAL
-159 AQGDFVRTGGS
+159 AQGDFARTSGS
-170 WANQVRLLKEQ
+170 WANQVRLMKEQ

-192 LIQVLTPI
+192 LVQVLTP
-200 VSALNQM
+200 VVKALNSM
-207 LSALISVGNA
+207 LSSLISVGNA
-217 IAKLFGGKSITSLS
+217 IAKLFGGKGITNLS
-231 TSVSNV
+231 TSVST
-237 SSGMGDAASGARDLG
+237 DLG
-252 SGLDDSNASAQKLA
+252 NAAGSAGDLSSGLDNSNASAKKLA

-283 GGGSGGGGAGGGG
+283 GGGGSGGGGAGG

-368 SFIITIGIKVAN
+368 SFVITIAIKVAN
-380 DLDIGKLANDFL
+380 DLDIGRLANDFL

-399 HLASAMTDV
+399 HLASAITDA

-450 EDNKDTII
+450 EDNKDTIV
-458 EFATNLGKIVNPLT
+458 EFATNLGKIVSPLT

-479 RVAWEALAKALSLI
+479 RVAWDALAKALSLI

-513 VILDTLL
+513 AILDILL

-542 DGFLGKLFYLE
+542 DGFLGKLSYLE

-597 LVAIG
+597 LVEVG

-628 ASITSGFSG
+628 TSITSAFSG
-637 VIAYFSE
+637 VIAYFGE
-644 NGILGGL
+644 NGILGGV
-651 LNGLKVIL
+651 LNGLKVML

-695 WNTNENFRQWIE
+695 WNTNEDFRKWIE

-721 VEALEGLWN
+721 IEALEGLWN

-741 KPCLDKIWEIIKT
+741 KPCLDKIWEVIKT

-768 VVSPVIAA
+768 VVSPVISA

-790 VVGGITDALN
+790 VIGGIMDVLN

-808 VFTGNWKKAWEG
+808 VFSGNWKQAWEG
-820 IQLIF
+820 IKLVF
-825 KGLVSALVGIFRA
+825 KGIWDAMVGIVKA
-838 PINGIIGLVNG
+838 PINIIIGLING
-849 MLSGIASGVNL
+849 MLSGIVAGVNL
-860 AIRALN
+860 AIRAIN
-866 RLNITIPSW
+866 KLNITVPDW
-875 IPGIGGEHFG
+875 VPGIGGKHFG
-885 FNIGQI
+885 FSIGQI

>member
-28 MAGEVEEFSK
+28 MAGEVEDFSK

-76 LTLTGLAGDIAS
+76 LTLTGLAGDMAS

-93 ETVAQTALE
+93 ESVAQTALN
-102 SIYTGETETLKKFGI
+102 SIYTGETETLKKFGV
-117 VMTEANLQAFALA
+117 VMTEANLQAFALT
-130 QGITKSYGA
+130 QGITKSYSA

-149 YQYVLQQTAL
+149 YQYVLSQTAL
-159 AQGDFVRTGGS
+159 AQGDFARTSGS
-170 WANQVRLLKEQ
+170 WANQVRLMKEQ

-192 LIQVLTPI
+192 LVQVLTP
-200 VSALNQM
+200 VVKALNSM
-207 LSALISVGNA
+207 LSSLISVGNA
-217 IAKLFGGKSITSLS
+217 IAKLWGGKGITNLS
-231 TSVSNV
+231 TSVST
-237 SSGMGDAASGARDLG
+237 DLG
-252 SGLDDSNASAQKLA
+252 NAAGSAGDLSSGLDNSNASAKKLA

-283 GGGSGGGGAGGGG
+283 GGGGSGGGGAGSGGG

-323 DDCKKIIE
+323 DDCKKIIQ

-356 AKNMLNVIAGWG
+356 AKNILNVIAGWG
-368 SFIITIGIKVAN
+368 SFVITIAIKVAN
-380 DLDIGKLANDFL
+380 DLDIGRLANDFL

-399 HLASAMTDV
+399 HLASAMTDA

-450 EDNKDTII
+450 EDNKDTIV
-458 EFATNLGKIVNPLT
+458 EFATNLGKIVSPLT

-493 GDALRGIATVIINL
+493 SDALRGIATVIINL
-507 DSTQLK
+507 DYSQLK
-513 VILDTLL
+513 AVLDILL

-542 DGFLGKLFYLE
+542 DGFLGKLSYLE

-575 ANEATKTGIANI
+575 ANEATKIGIANI
-587 VASFKALPGK
+587 AASFKALPGQ
-597 LVAIG
+597 LAAMG
-602 GTVKTFVTSTV
+602 ETVKTFVTSTV

-628 ASITSGFSG
+628 ASIISSFSG
-637 VIAYFSE
+637 VIAYFGE

-651 LNGLKVIL
+651 LNGLKVML

-666 KGLWAIIAANP
+666 KSLWAVIAANP

-695 WNTNENFRQWIE
+695 WNTNEDFRKWIE

-736 WESDL
+736 WEGDL
-741 KPCLDKIWEIIKT
+741 KPCLDKIWEVIKT

-768 VVSPVIAA
+768 VVSPVISA

-790 VVGGITDALN
+790 VIGGIMDVLR

-808 VFTGNWKKAWEG
+808 VFSGNWKQAWEG
-820 IQLIF
+820 IKLVF
-825 KGLVSALVGIFRA
+825 KGIWDAMVGIVKA
-838 PINGIIGLVNG
+838 PINIIIGLING
-849 MLSGIASGVNL
+849 MLSGIVAGVNL
-860 AIRALN
+860 AIRAIN
-866 RLNITIPSW
+866 KLNITVPNW
-875 IPGIGGEHFG
+875 VPGIGGKHFG

-891 SAPQIP
+891 SAPRIP

>member
-76 LTLTGLAGDIAS
+76 LTLTGLAGDMAS

-93 ETVAQTALE
+93 EEVAQTALN
-102 SIYTGETETLKKFGI
+102 SIYTGETETLKKFGV
-117 VMTEANLQAFALA
+117 VMTEANLQAFALT
-130 QGITKSYGA
+130 QGITKSYSA

-149 YQYVLQQTAL
+149 YQYVLSQTAL
-159 AQGDFVRTGGS
+159 AQGDFARTSGS
-170 WANQVRLLKEQ
+170 WANQVRLMKEQ

-192 LIQVLTPI
+192 LVQVLTP
-200 VSALNQM
+200 VVKALNSM
-207 LSALISVGNA
+207 LSSLISVGNA
-217 IAKLFGGKSITSLS
+217 IAKLWGGKGITNLS
-231 TSVSNV
+231 TSVST
-237 SSGMGDAASGARDLG
+237 DLG
-252 SGLDDSNASAQKLA
+252 NAAGSAGDLSSGLDNSNASAKKLA

-283 GGGSGGGGAGGGG
+283 GGGGSGGGGAGGGGG

-399 HLASAMTDV
+399 HLASAITDA

-450 EDNKDTII
+450 EDNKDTIV
-458 EFATNLGKIVNPLT
+458 EFATNLGKIVSPLT

-479 RVAWEALAKALSLI
+479 RVAWDALAKALSLI

-513 VILDTLL
+513 AILDILL
-520 AIAGIKLGTEVI
+520 AIAGIKLGTEVT

-542 DGFLGKLFYLE
+542 DGFLGKLSYLE

-567 GFGNSWSK
+567 RFGNSWSK

-597 LVAIG
+597 LVEVG

-628 ASITSGFSG
+628 TSITSAFSG
-637 VIAYFSE
+637 VIAYFGE
-644 NGILGGL
+644 NGILGGV
-651 LNGLKVIL
+651 LNGLKVML

-695 WNTNENFRQWIE
+695 WNTNEDFRKWIE

-741 KPCLDKIWEIIKT
+741 KPCLDKIWEVIKT

-768 VVSPVIAA
+768 VVSPVISA

-790 VVGGITDALN
+790 VIGGIMDVLN

-820 IQLIF
+820 VQLIF
-825 KGLVSALVGIFRA
+825 KGLVEALVGIFRV
-838 PINGIIGLVNG
+838 PINGIIGLING
-849 MLSGIASGVNL
+849 MLSGIVAGVNL
-860 AIRALN
+860 AIRAIN
-866 RLNITIPSW
+866 KLNITVPDW
-875 IPGIGGEHFG
+875 VPGIGGKHFG
-885 FNIGQI
+885 FSIGQI

>member
-28 MAGEVEEFSK
+28 MAGEVEDFSK

-76 LTLTGLAGDIAS
+76 LTLTGLAGDMAS

-93 ETVAQTALE
+93 EEVAQTALN
-102 SIYTGETETLKKFGI
+102 SIYTGETETLKKFGV
-117 VMTEANLQAFALA
+117 VMTEANLQAFALT
-130 QGITKSYGA
+130 QGITKSYSA

-149 YQYVLQQTAL
+149 YQYVLSQTAL
-159 AQGDFVRTGGS
+159 AQGDFARTSGS
-170 WANQVRLLKEQ
+170 WANQVRLMKEQ

-192 LIQVLTPI
+192 LVQVLTP
-200 VSALNQM
+200 VVKALNSM
-207 LSALISVGNA
+207 LSSLISVGNA
-217 IAKLFGGKSITSLS
+217 IAKLWGGKGITNLS
-231 TSVSNV
+231 TSVST
-237 SSGMGDAASGARDLG
+237 DLG
-252 SGLDDSNASAQKLA
+252 NAAGSAGDLSSGLDNSNASAKKLA

-283 GGGSGGGGAGGGG
+283 GGGGSGGGGGG

-368 SFIITIGIKVAN
+368 SFVITIAIKVAN
-380 DLDIGKLANDFL
+380 DLDIGRLANDFL

-399 HLASAMTDV
+399 HLASAITDA

-450 EDNKDTII
+450 EDNKDTIV
-458 EFATNLGKIVNPLT
+458 EFATNLGKIVSPLT

-479 RVAWEALAKALSLI
+479 RVAWDALAKALSLI

-513 VILDTLL
+513 AILDILL

-542 DGFLGKLFYLE
+542 DGFLGKLSYLE

-597 LVAIG
+597 LVEVG

-628 ASITSGFSG
+628 TSITSAFSG
-637 VIAYFSE
+637 VIAYFGE
-644 NGILGGL
+644 NGILGGV
-651 LNGLKVIL
+651 LNGLKVML

-695 WNTNENFRQWIE
+695 WNTNEDFRKWIE

-741 KPCLDKIWEIIKT
+741 KPCLDKIWEVIKT

-768 VVSPVIAA
+768 VVSPVISA

-790 VVGGITDALN
+790 VIGGIMDVLN

-820 IQLIF
+820 VQLIF
-825 KGLVSALVGIFRA
+825 KGLVEALVGIFRV
-838 PINGIIGLVNG
+838 PINGIIGLING
-849 MLSGIASGVNL
+849 MLSGIVAGVNL
-860 AIRALN
+860 AIRAIN
-866 RLNITIPSW
+866 KLNITVPDW
-875 IPGIGGEHFG
+875 VPGIGGKHFG
-885 FNIGQI
+885 FSIGQI